1 MTQSPAKWMVDAMI
15 NLKDGCGRVP
25 IWNTTQNEATPY
37 LFVAFP
43 SREEFD
49 VMYSKH
55 KSQELKDKYWT
66 ILNSRLAGKTLEES
80 GKPFGL
86 TRERVRQIEARFQRL
101 VGKRFST
108 QLEANLS
115 MLSAHQNL
123 IESSLSSV
131 MLEKFPLADDNR

>member
-1 MTQSPAKWMVDAMI
+1 MI

-66 ILNSRLAGKTLEES
+66 ILNSRLEGKTLEES

-115 MLSAHQNL
+115 
-123 IESSLSSV
+123 ILSSHRNLV
-131 MLEKFPLADDNR
+131 ESFSDSVRHEKSLPSDDSH